1 MKAQIVAALIC
12 SYPAFAQTAA
22 TVKIRAVNSVT
33 KAPIA
38 GANVTIDGARGAQ
51 TYQLA
56 GRTDNNGVFAGSVE
70 FAGSHLLTVRRKG
83 YRMIGTGL
91 MGKMIEIQPS
101 QANEITMEMRPLAV
115 IAGRVLDQYG
125 DPIRHAI
132 VSTQAKS
139 RVRVPGEYFESLFA
153 GTTDDRGEYRIA
165 DVEPGKYYLA
175 IEYSARDERYYTAR
189 SRYQWPE
196 VGGLSLFPN
205 SVDIEH
211 AQQVEARE
219 GETTRLPD
227 ARLTMQ
233 RAATISGRVKPAET
247 DRAMVSVQRAGP
259 NLSRHQSGGM
269 SSEPAPDGGFRV
281 EVLPGTYTVRASDRS
296 GRISP
301 TLTIDVR
308 DKNIGDL
315 ELTLG
320 RGYEISGR
328 IIVDGPEHLDFSTVT
343 LHFFAEPV
351 KIDTAGTFHAS
362 ALNSEAGYMIQ
373 GLPEDW
379 YVKECRVSGR
389 IIAGKQ
395 FQLELGQT
403 EVVLTL
409 SAKGASVEIAAEGDS
424 DINDVNHAAA
434 FALLPESGIV
444 DVNSMLASDRGD
456 PSKKFILHAVPPGE
470 YRVFAL
476 DVSNWALLFDPGT
489 LLKMYRDLAPLMTVA
504 QGEHKKIVV
513 PLTKIPVE

>member
-1 MKAQIVAALIC
+1 MKTQIIAALVC
-12 SYPAFAQTAA
+12 SFTALAQTAA

-38 GANVTIDGARGAQ
+38 GANVTVDGAMGAQ
-51 TYQLA
+51 THQLA
-56 GRTDNNGVFAGSVE
+56 GRTDDNGMFAGSVE
-70 FAGSHLLTVRRKG
+70 FAGSHLLTVRHKG

-91 MGKMIEIQPS
+91 MGKVIEIQPG
-101 QANEITMEMRPLAV
+101 QANEITLEMRPLAV

-132 VSTQAKS
+132 VSTQASS
-139 RVRVPGEYFESLFA
+139 RVRVPEEHYESLFA

-175 IEYSARDERYYTAR
+175 IEYSARDERFYSAR

-205 SVDIEH
+205 AADIEH
-211 AQQVEARE
+211 AQQLEARE

-227 ARLTMQ
+227 AHLTIQ
-233 RAATISGRVKPAET
+233 PAVTISGRVKPAQT
-247 DRAMVSVQRAGP
+247 DRAMVSVQRTGP

-269 SSEPAPDGGFRV
+269 SSELAPDGSFRV
-281 EVLPGTYTVRASDRS
+281 EVLPGTYAVRASDRS
-296 GRISP
+296 GKVSP
-301 TLTIDVR
+301 TLIIDVR
-308 DKNIGDL
+308 DKNIADL

-328 IIVDGPEHLDFSTVT
+328 IVVDGPEHLDFSRVT

-351 KIDTAGTFHAS
+351 KIDTAGTFHAT
-362 ALNSEAGYMIQ
+362 AVNSEAGYMIQ

-379 YVKECRVSGR
+379 YVKECRVGGR
-389 IIAGKQ
+389 SIAGKQ

-403 EVVLTL
+403 EMVLTL

-424 DINDVNHAAA
+424 DVNDVNHAAA

-444 DVNSMLASDRGD
+444 DVNSMLASERDD
-456 PSKKFILHAVPPGE
+456 QSKKFIFHGVPPGD

-476 DVSNWALLFDPGT
+476 DASNWALLFDPGT
-489 LLKMYRDLAPLMTVA
+489 LLERYRNLAPLVTVA
-504 QGEHKKIVV
+504 DGEHKKIVV